1 MKYYFFD
8 SSAIVKLYVPEVGS
22 DKVKEF
28 FKDVSTMNLLS
39 ILSWAEVPSAFF
51 RKTREIPS
59 TITFKE
65 AENCLIKFLSDFYNK
80 FYRIDLYDWHFT
92 EVIRLIK
99 NYSLKSADAIILSQA
114 ISLIKQ
120 GADLT
125 IITSDKNIFEIALQ
139 EEIRII
145 NPEDEK

>member
-22 DKVKEF
+22 DKVKELF
-28 FKDVSTMNLLS
+28 QDVSITNLLS

-51 RKTREIPS
+51 RKTRETPPK
-59 TITFKE
+59 ITFEE
-65 AENCLIKFLSDFYNK
+65 AEKCLAKFLSNFYNK

-99 NYSLKSADAIILSQA
+99 NYSLKSMDAIIISQA

-120 GADLT
+120 GADLNL
-125 IITSDKNIFEIALQ
+125 ITSDDNIFDIC
-139 EEIRII
+139 
-145 NPEDEK
+145 KK